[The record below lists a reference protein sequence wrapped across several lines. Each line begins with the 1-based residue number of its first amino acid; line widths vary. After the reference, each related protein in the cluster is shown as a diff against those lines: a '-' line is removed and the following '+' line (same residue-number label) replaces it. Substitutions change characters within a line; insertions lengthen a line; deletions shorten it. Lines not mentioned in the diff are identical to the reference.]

1 MGGARHLASR
11 WALLLLL
18 AAGAAQASELEVTQ
32 LMEDYWRAYAKS
44 DFVAAA
50 AFIDPRDLGALK
62 EGLLPLF
69 LSATESKNV
78 NVQPLVKAFFTG
90 TPPRKREGMTQAQ
103 VFAGTNYMMREVNPD
118 VFELLHRSAI
128 HVTKVTLPGDG
139 TAVVEY
145 TVRLPDTEVAD
156 VDRVNLHAGRWYLR
170 TKDAPADTIERYRQF
185 LGLDY
190 VMGPEVKLS
199 PTDEDARQE

>member
-1 MGGARHLASR
+1 MLV
-11 WALLLLL
+11 
-18 AAGAAQASELEVTQ
+18 AGAAQASEPQVTQ
-32 LMEDYWRAYAKS
+32 LMEDYWRAYARS

-50 AFIDPRDLGALK
+50 EFIDPRDLGALK

-69 LSATESKNV
+69 LLAADSKNV

-90 TPPRKREGMTQAQ
+90 TPPRKREEMTQAQ
-103 VFAGTNYMMREVNPD
+103 VFAGTNFMMREILPHVY
-118 VFELLHRSAI
+118 EQLHQSSIR
-128 HVTKVTLPGDG
+128 VTKVTLPGDG

-156 VDRVNLHAGRWYLR
+156 VDRANLHEGRWYLR
-170 TKDAPADTIERYRQF
+170 TKDAPAVTIERYRMF

-190 VMGPEVKLS
+190 EMGPEVKLS
-199 PTDEDARQE
+199 PTDDNGPPE